1 MTQQQYLINRKL
13 NLVEFADTIR
23 NISEACKQMGV
34 SRQHYYD
41 IKKAI
46 REDGVQGL
54 LEKSR
59 KGPRIG
65 NRCAPETEQAILDYA
80 LEYPTHGQVRVS
92 NELKRK
98 KGVHISGGG
107 VRSIWLRHDLANK
120 GLRLKRLEKWSAEE
134 NNILTESQVQAL
146 ETKKQEQ
153 EEHGEIETH
162 HSGFLF
168 AQDTYY
174 VGYIKGI
181 GKIYQQTGIDTF
193 SNTGFAKLYLDK
205 TQTVAAD
212 FLNSKVLPFFDQN
225 GISILRVLTDNGR
238 EYCGIR
244 DTHHYQL
251 FLYLNDIEHTRTKV
265 RHPQTNG
272 ATEKLNQTIKN
283 EFYSVA
289 FRKKLYT
296 SLEEMQIDLDLFMND
311 YNFERTNQGK
321 RCQGN
326 TPYETFTKGIKLYQQ
341 MVYSEETQKENGQ
354 ENWSMNGKEE
364 VEMSQEISTSLH

>member
-1 MTQQQYLINRKL
+1 
-13 NLVEFADTIR
+13 
-23 NISEACKQMGV
+23 
-34 SRQHYYD
+34 
-41 IKKAI
+41 
-46 REDGVQGL
+46 
-54 LEKSR
+54 
-59 KGPRIG
+59 
-65 NRCAPETEQAILDYA
+65 

-92 NELKRK
+92 NELKRN

-120 GLRLKRLEKWSAEE
+120 GLRLKRLEAWSAKE

-146 ETKKQEQ
+146 EERKQER

-212 FLNSKVLPFFDQN
+212 FLNSEVLPFFDQHE
-225 GISILRVLTDNGR
+225 ISILRILTDNGR
-238 EYCGIR
+238 EYCGIKE
-244 DTHHYQL
+244 THHYQL
-251 FLYLNDIEHTRTKV
+251 YLYLNDIEHSKTKV

-296 SLEEMQIDLDLFMND
+296 SLEEMQLDLDIFMKD

-321 RCQGN
+321 RCKGS
-326 TPYETFTKGIKLYQQ
+326 TPYETFTKGVKLYQE
-341 MVYSEETQKENGQ
+341 MVYNEPTQKEEGQ
-354 ENWSMNGKEE
+354 TKWPAASKNR
-364 VEMSQEISTSLH
+364 VEMSQEISTN

>member
-13 NLVEFADTIR
+13 NLVEFADTLK
-23 NISEACKQMGV
+23 NISLACKKMGV

-46 REDGVQGL
+46 QEEGLQGL
-54 LEKSR
+54 MEKSR
-59 KGPRIG
+59 KGPRVG
-65 NRCAPETEQAILDYA
+65 NRCPPETEQAILDYA

-98 KGVHISGGG
+98 LSVVISGGG
-107 VRSIWLRHDLANK
+107 VRSVWLRHQLENK
-120 GLRLKRLEKWSAEE
+120 SLRLKRLEKWSAEK
-134 NNILTESQVQAL
+134 NNILSESQVQAL
-146 ETKKQEQ
+146 EEQKQEK
-153 EEHGEIETH
+153 EAHGEIETH
-162 HSGFLF
+162 HAGFLF

-193 SNTGFAKLYLDK
+193 SNLGFAKLYLDK

-212 FLNSKVLPFFDQN
+212 FLNSKVLPTFDEH
-225 GISILRVLTDNGR
+225 GVSVLRVLTDNGK
-238 EYCGIR
+238 EYCGHQNS
-244 DTHHYQL
+244 HHYQL
-251 FLYLNDIEHTRTKV
+251 FLYLNDIEHSRTKV
-265 RHPQTNG
+265 RHRQTNG

-296 SLEEMQIDLDLFMND
+296 SLKEMQDDLDEFMNE
-311 YNFERTNQGK
+311 YNFDRTNQGK
-321 RCQGN
+321 RCKGS
-326 TPYETFTKGIKLYQQ
+326 TPYETFTKGVKLYNE
-341 MVYSEETQKENGQ
+341 MVYAEPTQQEGGQ
-354 ENWSMNGKEE
+354 TKWPVDCKNE
-364 VEMSQEISTSLH
+364 VEVSQETPTSLQ

>member
-1 MTQQQYLINRKL
+1 MTQDQYLINRKL
-13 NLVEFADTIR
+13 NLVEFSDTLR
-23 NISEACKQMGV
+23 NISQACKQMGV

-46 REDGVQGL
+46 KEDGIQGL
-54 LEKSR
+54 MAKSR
-59 KGPRIG
+59 NGPRLA
-65 NRCAPETEQAILDYA
+65 NRCAPEVEKAILDYS

-92 NELKRK
+92 NELRK
-98 KGVHISGGG
+98 KNSVHISGGG
-107 VRSIWLRHDLANK
+107 VRSVWLRNDLANK
-120 GLRLKRLEKWSAEE
+120 GLRLKRLEKWSAEK

-146 ETKKQEQ
+146 EEKKAER

-168 AQDTYY
+168 GQDTYY

-181 GKIYQQTGIDTF
+181 GKIYQQTGIDTY

-212 FLNSKVLPFFDQN
+212 FLNSKVLPFYDQH
-225 GISILRVLTDNGR
+225 GISILRVLTDNGK
-238 EYCGIR
+238 EYCGLQN
-244 DTHHYQL
+244 THHYEL
-251 FLYLNDIEHTRTKV
+251 FLYLNDIEHSRTKV

-296 SLEEMQIDLDLFMND
+296 SLEEMQLDLRLD
-311 YNFERTNQGK
+311 
-321 RCQGN
+321 
-326 TPYETFTKGIKLYQQ
+326 IH
-341 MVYSEETQKENGQ
+341 YS
-354 ENWSMNGKEE
+354 
-364 VEMSQEISTSLH
+364 